1 MGRLIEMELLK
12 SLSRP
17 SHIENGKEIKEIF
30 DLFGFFGMNNGGWCL
45 MDWWLL
51 LACEW
56 LVGYGRCSANGS
68 AKESEPSQEEK
79 PINSNQTK
87 QFKENERKTIEL
99 ERQLIEEWNQWS
111 AFNWLSEV
119 RPQPTGGKWNQS
131 ILLLLA
137 RGAPS
142 KRRVEWLISSF
153 GSYGRRQ
160 LNGRGTA
167 VGWLPPRL
175 LNGSEVVI
183 CLRPAPFN
191 HSTLLFDGAPR
202 ANKRRIDWFHLP
214 R

>member
-142 KRRVEWLISSF
+142 KRRVEWLK
-153 GSYGRRQ
+153 GAGRRQ
-160 LNGRGTA
+160 LNGMELEEIINNQRLS
-167 VGWLPPRL
+167 WILKKIYYNSKLRLISYYNPPFSRYRSLTFNIL
-175 LNGSEVVI
+175 L
-183 CLRPAPFN
+183 
-191 HSTLLFDGAPR
+191 
-202 ANKRRIDWFHLP
+202 
-214 R
+214 